1 MFVNELF
8 AESTEQ
14 KLIAIFR
21 KEKPHHAKVYLW
33 KTGPGENA
41 FEMEV
46 GQEKKRI
53 PVTLPFEKIKAT
65 MALKGFT
72 ESLQLAGKLLVE
84 SQNNNRYAEIKKELD
99 RYKRIEDGGNALS
112 TGERKNRAEYRKEL
126 KQLSTKKKT
135 DEASMTKSVPSKKE
149 GAFHKGV
156 EKLVGQQVAVVVVDY
171 PDSVAYGMFKRIGET
186 GLCHIKLNGGK
197 LPGWAS
203 GDMIAVRPSEVYA
216 PWDTRLQGMTAVH
229 KEYENGEKVVREAGP
244 TAPVVYK
251 AVKVTGNK
259 DKDLTIA
266 RKLIKKAKA
275 SAKRVIAA
283 RIASSKLTWKNP
295 GKEELVVAAKQAD
308 KDAKVI
314 WKIMLDHLH
323 EAMRVHGKS
332 FLTLRN
338 KDKVNEIDDATVQ
351 NLQAKRLIK
360 LRTTPGEE
368 QGEIEKSKVRGM
380 WDRVAGRQ
388 ALKRRLQNKQ
398 NPPAFTD
405 D

>member
-33 KTGPGENA
+33 KTGPGENT

-53 PVTLPFEKIKAT
+53 PVTLSFEKIKAT
-65 MALKGFT
+65 MAAKGFT
-72 ESLQLAGKLLVE
+72 EEIDHDGAALTESNTAYHRVSVTVSNPNAVAVSERNEKVQKFIRVKGDEAQAVGKAKAF
-84 SQNNNRYAEIKKELD
+84 Y
-99 RYKRIEDGGNALS
+99 
-112 TGERKNRAEYRKEL
+112 
-126 KQLSTKKKT
+126 KKKGYRVH
-135 DEASMTKSVPSKKE
+135 DAYYVEGYDLASNVEEAAMTKSVPSKKE

-156 EKLVGQQVAVVVVDY
+156 EKLLGQQVAVVVIEH

-229 KEYENGEKVVREAGP
+229 REYENGER
-244 TAPVVYK
+244 
-251 AVKVTGNK
+251 
-259 DKDLTIA
+259 
-266 RKLIKKAKA
+266 
-275 SAKRVIAA
+275 
-283 RIASSKLTWKNP
+283 
-295 GKEELVVAAKQAD
+295 
-308 KDAKVI
+308 
-314 WKIMLDHLH
+314 
-323 EAMRVHGKS
+323 
-332 FLTLRN
+332 
-338 KDKVNEIDDATVQ
+338 KVNEIDDATVQ

-368 QGEIEKSKVRGM
+368 EGEIQKSKVRGM

-398 NPPAFTD
+398 NPPPVFTD
-405 D
+405 GEGT